1 MKIHQVKRNN
11 KNKKKKTIGR
21 GGSRGKTSGRGTKG
35 QKSRAGHSIRPEIRD
50 IIKKIPKK
58 RGYRFNSIKDKP
70 IVINLS
76 VINNEFNNDSE
87 INPKVLIEKLLINK
101 KKGFIPKV
109 KILGNGEIEKK
120 IIVSNCLVSSKA
132 RDKIIKVGG
141 KIIE

>member
-101 KKGFIPKV
+101 KKGIYPK
-109 KILGNGEIEKK
+109 EKNFFK
-120 IIVSNCLVSSKA
+120 LF
-132 RDKIIKVGG
+132 GF
-141 KIIE
+141 